1 MHEPSSP
8 LVAANPALAKTSLR
22 AVQPIT
28 QGFYTILAAQF
39 FSSLGDNALL
49 FAAIA
54 LLKSIDAPAWQV
66 PVLQQFFVFAF
77 ILLAPFVGAYADALP
92 KGQVM
97 FISNSIKMAGCLA
110 MLFGLHPLI
119 AYGFVGLGAALYSPA
134 KYGILTEYLPVER
147 LVWANGWMEG
157 LTVAAIILGAIF
169 GGLMIGPRAEELIVQ
184 QLNALSFNGGIDTA
198 PELAIL
204 VILGIYLIAAVLNY
218 FIPKLAI
225 EHALTHRDPVSLV
238 KEFRQSFLMLWKDP
252 LGQVSLAVTSLF
264 WGAGTCLR
272 FVILAWSAVALK
284 LDLEQATQLTALVA
298 VGLAIG
304 SAIAAKS
311 VPILHAVKVLPLGI
325 LMGLAVLAMVWV
337 ADWRIASL
345 LLIAIGTLAGSFL
358 IPMNA
363 LLQHRGH
370 LLMGSGH
377 SIAVQ
382 NFNENLSILLMLG
395 VYSLMIKAGFPIQTI
410 VIVFG
415 LFIAFSMGLIH
426 RIHGHDQDSNP

>member
-1 MHEPSSP
+1 MYKPSNP
-8 LVAANPALAKTSLR
+8 FAAANPV
-22 AVQPIT
+22 AVASPIT
-28 QGFYTILAAQF
+28 ERPIKRGFYTILAAQF

-54 LLKSIDAPAWQV
+54 LLESMGAPAWQI

-77 ILLAPFVGAYADALP
+77 ILLAPFVGAYSDALP

-97 FISNSIKMAGCLA
+97 FISNSIKIAGCLG
-110 MLFGLHPLI
+110 MLIGLHPLI

-157 LTVAAIILGAIF
+157 LTVAAIILGAIC
-169 GGLMIGPRAEELIVQ
+169 GGQLIGRNVEEYVAQ
-184 QLNALSFNGGIDTA
+184 QLSLLPFNGGIDTA
-198 PELAIL
+198 PEFAIL
-204 VILGIYLIAAVLNY
+204 AILGIYLIAAVLNC

-225 EHALTHRDPVSLV
+225 EHALVHSDPVSLI
-238 KEFRQSFLMLWKDP
+238 KEFRQSLITLWKDP

-264 WGAGTCLR
+264 WGAGTSLR
-272 FVILAWSAVALK
+272 FIILAWAAASLG
-284 LDLEQATQLTALVA
+284 LNLEQATQLTAIVA

-304 SAIAAKS
+304 SVIAAKS
-311 VPILHAVKVLPLGI
+311 VPVTHAVKVLPLGI
-325 LMGLAVLAMVWV
+325 AMGLVVMAMVWV
-337 ADWRIASL
+337 SHLWIASF
-345 LLIAIGTLAGSFL
+345 LLILIGMLAGSFL

-395 VYSLMIKAGFPIQTI
+395 GYSLMIKAEFSIHTI

-415 LFIAFSMGLIH
+415 LFIAVCMEAI
-426 RIHGHDQDSNP
+426 RQIHGHDQDSNP